1 MFLLWQSDRLIGS
14 GEELAM
20 NSPMVF
26 DWDEEKARKNLAK
39 HSVSFDE
46 ATSVFADPLFLAFAD
61 PEHSQ
66 SEKRFIIMGESTK
79 GRLLV
84 VSYTERVDIT
94 RLISARPATRK
105 ERKAYESE
113 L

>member
-1 MFLLWQSDRLIGS
+1 ML
-14 GEELAM
+14 
-20 NSPMVF
+20 F
-26 DWDEEKARKNLAK
+26 DWDEEKAKSNLAK
-39 HSVSFDE
+39 HGISFDE
-46 ATSVFADPLFLAFAD
+46 ATSIFDDPLFLTFAD
-61 PEHSQ
+61 PEHSLQ
-66 SEKRFIIMGESTK
+66 EQRFLIMGESAR

-84 VSYTERVDIT
+84 VSYTDRKEIT